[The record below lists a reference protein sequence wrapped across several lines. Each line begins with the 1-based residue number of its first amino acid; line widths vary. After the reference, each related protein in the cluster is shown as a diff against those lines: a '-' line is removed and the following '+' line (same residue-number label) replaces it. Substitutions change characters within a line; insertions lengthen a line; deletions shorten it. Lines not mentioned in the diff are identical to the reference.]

1 MKTITIDGIEY
12 ELTPKEK
19 EDKNKWRLPTVNELI
34 AMYDYNKG
42 KPEIEGFSSYYYW
55 SSTTKEGYPSYAW
68 YVYFSSGYVNYNNK
82 GSSNYVRCVRDTNK
96 GLVWSEFSKFKMT
109 WDEAI
114 EYAENLEE

>member
-42 KPEIEGFSSYYYW
+42 KPKIDGFCGYYW
-55 SSTTKEGYPSYAW
+55 SSTTREGYPSYAW
-68 YVYFSSGYVNYNNK
+68 YVNFYCGSVSNSYSKDGNY
-82 GSSNYVRCVRDTNK
+82 YVRCVRDTDD
-96 GLVWSEFSKFKMT
+96 GLVWSESSKDSMT
-109 WDEAI
+109 WNEAL
-114 EYAENLEE
+114 EYAKSLEE